1 MKNINDIQNIFYINL
16 DSRPDR
22 RSFFEKEI
30 QKVGLTARRFNAI
43 KHKVGALGCSM
54 SHLYLLKYA
63 KQQNLDHIL
72 IMEDDIM
79 FLKSETF
86 INSINNFLSSEIDFD
101 VLLLAGNNMG
111 PYTKIH
117 DFCVKIKKCQTT
129 TAYLVKKHYYDTL
142 IKNIADGI
150 KLLALNLTSLNDYA
164 IDQYWNRLQLQDNW
178 CLLTPLTITQRPS
191 YSDIERRITN
201 YNRVMLD
208 LDKTA
213 LRHVGIIK
221 ERPQLTNTMKDVIQ
235 NKNV

>member
-1 MKNINDIQNIFYINL
+1 
-16 DSRPDR
+16 
-22 RSFFEKEI
+22 
-30 QKVGLTARRFNAI
+30 
-43 KHKVGALGCSM
+43 
-54 SHLYLLKYA
+54 
-63 KQQNLDHIL
+63 
-72 IMEDDIM
+72 M